1 MKTLI
6 FLYLYKF
13 VKNPLNVIFSILFP
27 IALLII
33 SYYAWGS
40 IQSDSIGGVSSTSSN
55 PLTYF
60 PFTVSGY
67 FLLAASSISLMN
79 FPYII
84 ASDRINRRVKIYR
97 TLNINKYQYIF
108 TNCLINF
115 FFFFIVFFIQII
127 VANFGFGLN
136 LSAGYFFGIFFIDLF
151 VFILMLSIAIL
162 LAQFGKT
169 YRSMMLLPLLVFYPI
184 LFLSG
189 NTIPSYSIDP
199 NGVWFKYVQFLE
211 PVGAGS
217 YITQNLI
224 IESIYGQYNL
234 KLFDWKVDFLSILIP
249 LIEAIICGALA
260 FKYFKWK

>member
-6 FLYLYKF
+6 LLYLYKF
-13 VKNPLNVIFSILFP
+13 VKNPLNVIFSVIFP

-33 SYYAWGS
+33 SYYGWGR
-40 IQSDSIGGVSSTSSN
+40 IQGESIGGVSSINGTL
-55 PLTYF
+55 LTYF
-60 PFTVSGY
+60 PFTASGY

-79 FPYII
+79 LPYII
-84 ASDRINRRVKIYR
+84 ASDRINRRIKIYR

-115 FFFFIVFFIQII
+115 FFFFLVFFIQII
-127 VANFGFGLN
+127 VANFGFNLN
-136 LSAGYFFGIFFIDLF
+136 LSASYFFGIFFIDIF
-151 VFILMLSIAIL
+151 VFILMIFIAIFL
-162 LAQFGKT
+162 SQFGKT
-169 YRSMMLLPLLVFYPI
+169 DRSIMLLPLLVFYPI

-199 NGVWFKYVQFLE
+199 DGVWFKYVQFLE

-224 IESIYGQYNL
+224 IESIYGYSN
-234 KLFDWKVDFLSILIP
+234 FDWKVDFLSILIP
-249 LIEAIICGALA
+249 LLEAIIFGGLA

>member
-1 MKTLI
+1 M
-6 FLYLYKF
+6 YKF
-13 VKNPLNVIFSILFP
+13 VKNPLNVIFSVIFP

-33 SYYAWGS
+33 SYYGWGR
-40 IQSDSIGGVSSTSSN
+40 IQGDSIGGFSSINGTL
-55 PLTYF
+55 LTYF
-60 PFTVSGY
+60 PFTASGY

-79 FPYII
+79 LPYIV
-84 ASDRINRRVKIYR
+84 ASDRINRRIKIYR

-127 VANFGFGLN
+127 VANFGFDLN
-136 LSAGYFFGIFFIDLF
+136 LPASYFFGIFFIDIF
-151 VFILMLSIAIL
+151 VFILMIFIAIFL
-162 LAQFGKT
+162 SQFGKT
-169 YRSMMLLPLLVFYPI
+169 DRSIMLLPLLVFYPI

-199 NGVWFKYVQFLE
+199 DGVWFKYVQFLE

-224 IESIYGQYNL
+224 IESIYGHSN
-234 KLFDWKVDFLSILIP
+234 FDWKVDFLSILIP
-249 LIEAIICGALA
+249 LLEAIIFGALA